1 MLESIYPREAQL
13 STESAVAGVAGEG
26 PRYGAGELQ
35 ALYKRYLFRGLAIA
49 IAAHA
54 MVIGG
59 YYAAAALGAGEPPVV
74 HVRLLRYSDLGPP
87 PSIESGNAPPPV
99 AIAPPRARVD
109 AGVPVPVPDLEVN
122 ADQTIATQHEMNE
135 GTGPGG
141 EGGGSPGGTGI
152 PGDIA
157 IDDEAPPAD
166 YVAVEKEPVIIKSV
180 EPVYPEMAVKTGLEG
195 KVWVKIW
202 VDREGKPKQVVILQS
217 DNEMFNQPAL
227 DAAKQFVFT
236 PAYMNDG
243 PVSVWVT
250 FPFKFT
256 LSGDK

>member
-1 MLESIYPREAQL
+1 METVE
-13 STESAVAGVAGEG
+13 TAGPDEK
-26 PRYGAGELQ
+26 PLYGMRELQ
-35 ALYKRYLFRGLAIA
+35 SVYKRYLFRGLGIAVAIHAAVIGAYYGAIA
-49 IAAHA
+49 F
-54 MVIGG
+54 
-59 YYAAAALGAGEPPVV
+59 GAGDAPVV
-74 HVRLLRYSDLGPP
+74 HVRLLRYSELGPP
-87 PSIESGNAPPPV
+87 PSIEGGNIPPAISVSAPK
-99 AIAPPRARVD
+99 ARID
-109 AGVPVPVPDLEVN
+109 AGSPVPVPDVEVSPE
-122 ADQTIATQHEMNE
+122 QSIATQHEMNE

-141 EGGGSPGGTGI
+141 DGNGAPGGTGV

-157 IDDEAPPAD
+157 VDDEAPPAD

-180 EPVYPEMAVKTGLEG
+180 EPVYPDMAVKTGLEG

-227 DAAKQFVFT
+227 DAARQFVFT

-256 LSGDK
+256 LSGDR

>member
-1 MLESIYPREAQL
+1 MKILESIYPGETRL
-13 STESAVAGVAGEG
+13 STEPVGAGETS
-26 PRYGAGELQ
+26 RYGAPELQ
-35 ALYKRYLFRGLAIA
+35 SLYARFLFRGLGIA
-49 IAAHA
+49 VALHAA
-54 MVIGG
+54 VIGG

-74 HVRLLRYSDLGPP
+74 HVRLLRYSELGPP
-87 PSIESGNAPPPV
+87 PSINSGDVPPPV
-99 AIAPPRARVD
+99 NVSAPKARAD
-109 AGVPVPVPDLEVN
+109 AGAPIPVPDVEVN
-122 ADQTIATQHEMNE
+122 ADRSIATQHEMNE

-141 EGGGSPGGTGI
+141 DGGGVPGGTGV
-152 PGDIA
+152 PANIA

-166 YVAVEKEPVIIKSV
+166 YVPVEKEPVIIKSV

-202 VDREGKPKQVVILQS
+202 VDREGKPKQVVILQT
-217 DNEMFNQPAL
+217 DNELFNQPAM
-227 DAAKQFVFT
+227 DAARQFVFT

-256 LSGDK
+256 LSGDR

>member
-1 MLESIYPREAQL
+1 METVE
-13 STESAVAGVAGEG
+13 TAGPDEK
-26 PRYGAGELQ
+26 PLYGMRELQ
-35 ALYKRYLFRGLAIA
+35 SVYKRYLFRGLGIAVAIHAAVIGAYYGAIA
-49 IAAHA
+49 F
-54 MVIGG
+54 
-59 YYAAAALGAGEPPVV
+59 GAGDAPVV
-74 HVRLLRYSDLGPP
+74 HVRLLRYSELGPP
-87 PSIESGNAPPPV
+87 PSIEGGNIPPAFSVSAPK
-99 AIAPPRARVD
+99 ARID
-109 AGVPVPVPDLEVN
+109 AGSPVPVPDVEVSPE
-122 ADQTIATQHEMNE
+122 QSIATQHEMNE

-141 EGGGSPGGTGI
+141 DGNGAPGGTGV

-157 IDDEAPPAD
+157 VDDEAPPAD

-180 EPVYPEMAVKTGLEG
+180 EPVYPDMAVKTGLEG

-227 DAAKQFVFT
+227 DAARQFVFT

-256 LSGDK
+256 LSGDR

>member
-1 MLESIYPREAQL
+1 MVNTVPA
-13 STESAVAGVAGEG
+13 AGKEE

-35 ALYKRYLFRGLAIA
+35 SVYRRYLWRGLLIAVAIH
-49 IAAHA
+49 AA
-54 MVIGG
+54 VIGG
-59 YYAAAALGAGEPPVV
+59 YYAASALGAGEPPDV
-74 HVRLLRYSDLGPP
+74 HVRLLRYNELGPP

-99 AIAPPRARVD
+99 AIAPPKARPD
-109 AGVPVPVPDLEVN
+109 AGVPVPVPDVEVSP
-122 ADQTIATQHEMNE
+122 DQSIATQHEMNE

-141 EGGGSPGGTGI
+141 EGGGVPGGTGI
-152 PGDIA
+152 PGNIA

-217 DNEMFNQPAL
+217 DNALFDQPAL
-227 DAAKQFVFT
+227 DAARQFVFT

-256 LSGDK
+256 LSGDR